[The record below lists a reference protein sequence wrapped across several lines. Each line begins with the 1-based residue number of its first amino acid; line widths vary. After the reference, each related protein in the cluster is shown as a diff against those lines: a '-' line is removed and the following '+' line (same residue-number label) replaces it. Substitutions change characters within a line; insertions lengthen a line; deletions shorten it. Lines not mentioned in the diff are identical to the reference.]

1 MKIDDYLDKLLDL
14 ALIAKNNDDIPI
26 SAMVIEGQKIIGYG
40 YNTREKEKNIL
51 GHAEINAIIMATQ
64 KKENWNLQG
73 TTMIVT
79 LKPCSMC
86 MEIIKQTRIDKVYYL
101 LDKLDNKK
109 EYNKTDFLKLNSSK
123 EKKYKILLSDF
134 FSKLREKK

>member
-51 GHAEINAIIMATQ
+51 GHAEINAIKMAS
-64 KKENWNLQG
+64 NYLNSWNLSDCELY
-73 TTMIVT
+73 VT

-86 MEIIKQTRIDKVYYL
+86 LEAIKQSRIKNVYYL
-101 LDKLDNKK
+101 LEKPSNKR
-109 EYNKTDFLKLNSSK
+109 EFSKTLINCINIDPLRINYERK
-123 EKKYKILLSDF
+123 LSDF
-134 FSKLREKK
+134 FKKLREK